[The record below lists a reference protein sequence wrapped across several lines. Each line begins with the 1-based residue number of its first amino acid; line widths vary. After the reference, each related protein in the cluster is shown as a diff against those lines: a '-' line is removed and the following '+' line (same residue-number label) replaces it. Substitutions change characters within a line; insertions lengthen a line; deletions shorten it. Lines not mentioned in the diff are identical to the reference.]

1 MNVSVPIQCLGRGA
15 TASVW
20 YQSVG
25 PIRKY
30 QGGWQP
36 PVGYPPYVPKKQA
49 EYGHQLV
56 VMPKNEVHGQ
66 VGQLYPGTLGV
77 GQHMEAHE
85 EKLEIFRSNY
95 PECYTGGE
103 NTEVHPTI
111 AGMKKNYNKN
121 FSELRISNLCKLAGV
136 KITDCRV

>member
-1 MNVSVPIQCLGRGA
+1 
-15 TASVW
+15 
-20 YQSVG
+20 
-25 PIRKY
+25 
-30 QGGWQP
+30 
-36 PVGYPPYVPKKQA
+36 
-49 EYGHQLV
+49 
-56 VMPKNEVHGQ
+56 
-66 VGQLYPGTLGV
+66 
-77 GQHMEAHE
+77 MEAHE

-136 KITDCRV
+136 KNYRLPSVKGFDGENGQLCTCKIFTLKQ